1 MLIPMAAFTSARA
14 ALTGKSRF
22 DPQCKV
28 KFSGCFAIHPAALPT
43 LPRCMITRSAKMK
56 HFPLPLMTLHPID
69 MDALLDKLGLSFLAE
84 PSLLQVS
91 LIVLATVLANV
102 VVHIILRYLTKIVR
116 LTTSHWDNAL
126 VNAAKRPIPIVI
138 WLTGIAY
145 AAGIAGKESGS
156 AILDAVPHIRDV
168 GFIVCLAWFMI
179 RLIRNFALNIVSA
192 HEKNGEEVDR
202 TTIDALSKLAH
213 LTVIISTGLLAM
225 QTLGFSVSGI
235 LAAGGIGGLAIGFAA
250 KDLLANFFGGLTIYL
265 DRPFSVGDWIRSPD
279 KQIEGTV
286 EYISW
291 RHTRVRAFNKNPI
304 YVPNALFTTIVVE
317 NPSRMSHRRIHETI
331 GIRYEDI
338 GMMGAI
344 VAEVKAMLQ
353 NHPEI
358 DADQTLIVN
367 FNTFGPSSL
376 DFFIYTFTRTKEW
389 VHFHEVKQDVL
400 LKIAGI
406 IENHAAQIAFPTHTV
421 HIEAGAPPLK

>member
-1 MLIPMAAFTSARA
+1 
-14 ALTGKSRF
+14 
-22 DPQCKV
+22 
-28 KFSGCFAIHPAALPT
+28 
-43 LPRCMITRSAKMK
+43 
-56 HFPLPLMTLHPID
+56 
-69 MDALLDKLGLSFLAE
+69 MDIKALLDKLGLSYLAE
-84 PSLLQVS
+84 PLLLQVL
-91 LIVLATVLANV
+91 LIVLATVLANIV
-102 VVHIILRYLTKIVR
+102 AFFMLRYARKFAR
-116 LTTSHWDNAL
+116 MTTSHWDDAL
-126 VNAAKRPIPIVI
+126 VNAAKRPVPIVI
-138 WLTGIAY
+138 WLTGITY
-145 AAGIAGKESGS
+145 AAGIAGKETGA
-156 AILDAVPHIRDV
+156 AIFDSVSHIRDV
-168 GFIVCLAWFMI
+168 GIIVCLAWFLI
-179 RLIRNFALNIVSA
+179 RLIRNVALNIVAA
-192 HEKNGEEVDR
+192 HEKNGDEVDR

-213 LTVIISTGLLAM
+213 LTVIISTGLVAM

-235 LAAGGIGGLAIGFAA
+235 LTAGGIGGLAIGFAA

-317 NPSRMSHRRIHETI
+317 NPSRMTHRRIKETI

-338 GMMGAI
+338 GMMGTI

-353 NHPEI
+353 NHAEI

-389 VHFHEVKQDVL
+389 IHFHEVKQDVL

-406 IENHAAQIAFPTHTV
+406 IERHGAQIAFPTHTV
-421 HIEAGAPPLK
+421 HIEADAPPLK